1 MLARAAS
8 VASSSAEESSIR
20 GLSQRQ
26 LIDITAMGSQ
36 SAALRPLL
44 PLILEKEIIVK
55 DVVLEVAKVGQ
66 DSGFQ
71 LIFSGGTSLSQGWG
85 LIERI
90 SEDVDFRV
98 ISPSFPSKN
107 SKSKALSGLKAALY
121 EKPGSRLT
129 AK

>member
-1 MLARAAS
+1 M
-8 VASSSAEESSIR
+8 R

-26 LIDITAMGSQ
+26 LVGID
-36 SAALRPLL
+36 RLL
-44 PLILEKEIIVK
+44 DQRSGLQTLSEDILEKEVVVK
-55 DVVLEVAKVGQ
+55 EVILEVAKVGQ

-71 LIFSGGTSLSQGWG
+71 LVFSGGTSLSQGWG

-107 SKSKALSGLKAALY
+107 PKSKALSGLKDALY

-129 AK
+129 AKLSAGIVTAISALL

>member
-1 MLARAAS
+1 M
-8 VASSSAEESSIR
+8 R

-26 LIDITAMGSQ
+26 LVGID
-36 SAALRPLL
+36 RLL
-44 PLILEKEIIVK
+44 DQRSGLQTLSEDILEKEVIVK
-55 DVVLEVAKVGQ
+55 EVILEVAKVGQ

-71 LIFSGGTSLSQGWG
+71 LVFSGGTSLSQGWG

-107 SKSKALSGLKAALY
+107 PKSKALSGLKDALY